1 MRYAVHLF
9 DVAATCC
16 LKLGRLSNFR
26 ATFDLLLSTNQL
38 VAYTS
43 QLKSTKPHNRTINLL
58 QATNQPEVDP
68 CMPALT
74 KLPITYGVNTCFGR
88 INTYMY
94 HINIVSREYQLPGI
108 AILRPTYPGKTP
120 LRTARTPSP
129 VQTTVDYIEE

>member
-68 CMPALT
+68 CMPALM
-74 KLPITYGVNTCFGR
+74 KVGPL
-88 INTYMY
+88 
-94 HINIVSREYQLPGI
+94 
-108 AILRPTYPGKTP
+108 LRRRRYNSNMRAEISPAEMLAVT
-120 LRTARTPSP
+120 LRFIGNMIMSQER
-129 VQTTVDYIEE
+129 VDHC